1 MGRIGLWVAAAAL
14 WVPGAAAAQDTP
26 WNRYTLDGLRG
37 VYVRAETN
45 LGCEGPGVSAEA
57 IRAEAVAVLE
67 AAEVPLLTEQEMHA
81 NPGLPELRV
90 AFECGG
96 GVARGWWATRCRCGS
111 SKPRR

>member
-45 LGCEGPGVSAEA
+45 LGCVNS
-57 IRAEAVAVLE
+57 
-67 AAEVPLLTEQEMHA
+67 TYM
-81 NPGLPELRV
+81 
-90 AFECGG
+90 
-96 GVARGWWATRCRCGS
+96 
-111 SKPRR
+111 